1 VPPSGPVASRQDH
14 LPRPAGKGRQDDL
27 PRPAGKGRLSLN
39 QRMVQKPDGRYLI
52 YYEKGKA

>member
-1 VPPSGPVASRQDH
+1 MPTSGPVASRRDH
-14 LPRPAGKGRQDDL
+14 LPRQ
-27 PRPAGKGRLSLN
+27 AGKGRLSLN